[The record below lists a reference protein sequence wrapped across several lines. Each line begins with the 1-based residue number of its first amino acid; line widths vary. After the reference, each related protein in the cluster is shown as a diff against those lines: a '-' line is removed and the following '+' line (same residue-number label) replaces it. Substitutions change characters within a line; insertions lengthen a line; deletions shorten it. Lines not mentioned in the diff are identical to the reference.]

1 MSGALNGFNYWR
13 KKDLT
18 SPMTTDFAQPAT
30 EALVQ
35 AVAERLRERNFEAI
49 IVATGAD
56 AKAAVMERIPE
67 GAEIHSGK
75 SKTLEDI
82 GVFAELMGSDRYD
95 FVRKRT
101 SKMDRKTQAREIRK
115 LGAAPDVMLGSVQ
128 ALTEAGQLVVASASG
143 SQIGP
148 YASGAGTL
156 ILVVGSQKIVPDLD
170 TAIRRI
176 TDHVQPY
183 EDARLREQMGM
194 GTKLTRILILERD
207 YSPGRTTVVLVREP
221 VGF

>member
-1 MSGALNGFNYWR
+1 M
-13 KKDLT
+13 
-18 SPMTTDFAQPAT
+18 SPMTTDFAQPAS
-30 EALVQ
+30 EAMLQ
-35 AVAERLRERNFEAI
+35 TVAERLRERNFETI
-49 IVATGAD
+49 IVATAAE
-56 AKAAVMERIPE
+56 AKVAVMERIPE
-67 GAEIHSGK
+67 GVEIHSGK

-156 ILVVGSQKIVPDLD
+156 ILVIGSQKIVPDLD
-170 TAIRRI
+170 TALRRI
-176 TDHVQPY
+176 NDHVLPY

-194 GTKLTRILILERD
+194 GTKLTRILIVERD